1 MTVALCV
8 LETQGAL
15 MRIVLS
21 MAAVAAL
28 SFGAAGTAAAQDACQ
43 TAGRL
48 ASAAGSVMIDK
59 GNGFTPGVIGT
70 SLKTGDKVSVR
81 GQGNAVVDFGDNRTI
96 TIPSSTTETLRAP
109 GCGFG
114 VTNSG
119 GNPGLAVGG
128 MLAAGG
134 GLAAALSTLD
144 SSGSSVIIIPVSP

>member
-1 MTVALCV
+1 
-8 LETQGAL
+8 

-21 MAAVAAL
+21 MAALAAL
-28 SFGAAGTAAAQDACQ
+28 SFGAAGSAAAQDACQ

-48 ASAAGSVMIDK
+48 ASAVGSVMIDK

-81 GQGNAVVDFGDNRTI
+81 GQGNAVVDFGDNRTV
-96 TIPSSTTETLRAP
+96 TVPSSTTETLRAP

-119 GNPGLAVGG
+119 GNPALGIGG
-128 MLAAGG
+128 MLAATGG
-134 GLAAALSTLD
+134 VAAAI
-144 SSGSSVIIIPVSP
+144 SSIDNGGSSVIIIPVSP

>member
-1 MTVALCV
+1 
-8 LETQGAL
+8 

-28 SFGAAGTAAAQDACQ
+28 SFGAAGAAAAQDACQ

-81 GQGNAVVDFGDNRTI
+81 GQGNAVVDFGDNRTV

-119 GNPGLAVGG
+119 GNPGLAIGG
-128 MLAAGG
+128 MLAGAG
-134 GLAAALSTLD
+134 GLAAALSTID

>member
-1 MTVALCV
+1 
-8 LETQGAL
+8 

-28 SFGAAGTAAAQDACQ
+28 SYGGAGAAADQDECQ
-43 TAGRL
+43 TAGRR

-81 GQGNAVVDFGDNRTI
+81 GQGNAVVDFGDNRTV

-119 GNPGLAVGG
+119 GNPGLAIGG
-128 MLAAGG
+128 MLAGAG
-134 GLAAALSTLD
+134 GLAAALSTID